1 MTGEATEKHLTGALG
16 QGVFPSSTPPC
27 PQGFHHEWTL
37 IREETDSFDKIIN
50 QSIQNLR
57 QDNHNG
63 YVSIETQ
70 TCNDL
75 SIDYIDNAVGSNGGL
90 SVTVA
95 HKNIE
100 TESERYQLI
109 CSLREI
115 IDLVKIELK
124 DKKAAINNLP
134 DVIKNFTAN
143 KQTNKK
149 WLKSRAASS
158 KSTQQR

>member
-1 MTGEATEKHLTGALG
+1 MTGEATGEHLTGALG

-27 PQGFHHEWTL
+27 PQGFHHELTL
-37 IREETDSFDKIIN
+37 IREEIDSFDKIIN

-57 QDNHNG
+57 QDNPNG

-75 SIDYIDNAVGSNGGL
+75 SIDYINNAVGSNGGL

-115 IDLVKIELK
+115 IDLVKVELK
-124 DKKAAINNLP
+124 DEKATINNLT
-134 DVIKNFTAN
+134 DIIKNSTAN
-143 KQTNKK
+143 KQTKQK
-149 WLKSRAASS
+149 MIEVASC
-158 KSTQQR
+158 KQ